1 MSLHESQ
8 NQGGGGARWAGRVI
22 SGLATLFLLL
32 DGVAKL
38 FKPAVVV
45 EGTIALGYPESSI
58 IPLGIVLIASTLLY
72 AFPRTGTLGAILL
85 TGYLGGAVATH
96 VRVGD
101 PLFTHSLFPV
111 YLGALIWLGLLLREP
126 ALRALLPLRRD
137 ARAHLQPVRATC
149 PEPLPIDLAAVV

>member
-1 MSLHESQ
+1 MSLQESQ
-8 NQGGGGARWAGRVI
+8 NQGAGGARWAGRVI

-38 FKPAVVV
+38 FRPAVVV
-45 EGTIALGYPESSI
+45 EGTVALGYPESSI
-58 IPLGIVLIASTLLY
+58 IPMGVVLIASTLLY
-72 AFPRTGTLGAILL
+72 AIPRTATLGAILL

-126 ALRALLPLRRD
+126 ALRAALPLRRD
-137 ARAHLQPVRATC
+137 VEPRPLQARAGR